1 MSAVI
6 VMIYNILIFILQDTT
21 KSTWVSFHLYSD
33 LYDVFDLQLRF
44 HIITTISVSVT
55 ITLLT
60 NKCTTF
66 TSSVSSVS
74 YYYSLVS
81 LYAYS
86 VSSSLQDQS

>member
-1 MSAVI
+1 MINISAGYYQEYVG
-6 VMIYNILIFILQDTT
+6 ILSLVQR
-21 KSTWVSFHLYSD
+21 